1 MTKTEHHCLIVDDL
15 EFDRRMMRR
24 VFAKHCPDIPMVVA
38 RDLGEARQR
47 LKERQISIIFLDNAL
62 PDGMGVDFV
71 TELADHEDLKGV
83 PVVIVSDFPSPFM
96 YAKAKAANV
105 CEVWSK
111 RDFVGPSVQRVVKRH
126 ARLS

>member
-1 MTKTEHHCLIVDDL
+1 
-15 EFDRRMMRR
+15 
-24 VFAKHCPDIPMVVA
+24 MVVA
-38 RDLGEARQR
+38 RDLTEARKR
-47 LKERQISIIFLDNAL
+47 LRERDISIIFLDNAL

-71 TELADHEDLKGV
+71 MEMANDKDFQGV

-111 RDFVGPSVQRVVKRH
+111 REFVGPSVQRVVKRH
-126 ARLS
+126 ARLN